1 MLKRMSLAA
10 AAFALTTPAMAACLE
25 DSTGAQCDIFLER
38 YMSDEIPVGTTMIWP
53 EDQFVIDDFDQPGVG
68 TPADNFLRDDV
79 YVWDGQ
85 QAHIVPDVS
94 GPPIP
99 LARW

>member
-1 MLKRMSLAA
+1 MLKRMTMAA

-25 DSTGAQCDIFLER
+25 GTDSAQCDVYLER

-53 EDQFVIDDFDQPGVG
+53 EREFAIEGFDEPSVG
-68 TPADNFLRDDV
+68 MRGDNFLNDNV
-79 YVWDGQ
+79 FVWDGES
-85 QAHIVPDVS
+85 AYVVPDVS